1 MATNV
6 NVIMSNINDIT
17 NEKFLDLWNAEKNKK
32 QKRVSMTEEAFNF
45 VSQLAFDDFGMEQS
59 AFSKEVTKLVLIAKE
74 CIENKK
80 LE

>member
-6 NVIMSNINDIT
+6 NVIMSNINDIA
-17 NEKFLDLWNAEKNKK
+17 NEKFLELWNAEKNKK

-74 CIENKK
+74 CIENKE